1 MQQLHQ
7 AFGTSSNSR
16 DPTSSHRLA
25 HADAHL
31 AQQPIESTVLRPS
44 AFSHVL
50 KRLGPHIAAGS
61 WAGVAGNGRVN
72 LIASL
77 AWPGGTTPC
86 HGTSKQVVAP
96 RCNHPRRR
104 SERLRPQQ
112 PHFHGDTTCPSLFA
126 NARSESKPAS
136 RPGVASEFTSA
147 IREIILSP
155 LDLISVVFHE
165 ATPENTYRSGEPTSE
180 TLIFCH
186 IRDGRSD
193 GAVLSLAKKVSSIW
207 SACTGA
213 TEDEVEVLVTLYP
226 AKYVVRGGE
235 RLPEAP
241 RV

>member
-1 MQQLHQ
+1 MSWHFQ
-7 AFGTSSNSR
+7 ASDGAAVQSPTVTFRENRGLSNLTSRRHNM
-16 DPTSSHRLA
+16 PIIVCECKVG
-25 HADAHL
+25 
-31 AQQPIESTVLRPS
+31 IESSVK
-44 AFSHVL
+44 A
-50 KRLGPHIAAGS
+50 KI
-61 WAGVAGNGRVN
+61 
-72 LIASL
+72 
-77 AWPGGTTPC
+77 
-86 HGTSKQVVAP
+86 
-96 RCNHPRRR
+96 
-104 SERLRPQQ
+104 
-112 PHFHGDTTCPSLFA
+112 
-126 NARSESKPAS
+126 
-136 RPGVASEFTSA
+136 ASEFTSA

-165 ATPENTYRSGEPTSE
+165 VTPENTYRSGEPTSE

>member
-1 MQQLHQ
+1 MPVIVCECKVGI
-7 AFGTSSNSR
+7 A
-16 DPTSSHRLA
+16 PTVKA
-25 HADAHL
+25 
-31 AQQPIESTVLRPS
+31 
-44 AFSHVL
+44 
-50 KRLGPHIAAGS
+50 KIATEIT
-61 WAGVAGNGRVN
+61 RV
-72 LIASL
+72 
-77 AWPGGTTPC
+77 
-86 HGTSKQVVAP
+86 
-96 RCNHPRRR
+96 
-104 SERLRPQQ
+104 
-112 PHFHGDTTCPSLFA
+112 
-126 NARSESKPAS
+126 
-136 RPGVASEFTSA
+136 

-193 GAVLSLAKKVSSIW
+193 GAVLSLAKEVSSIW

-213 TEDEVEVLVTLYP
+213 SEDEVEVLVALYP

>member
-1 MQQLHQ
+1 MPVIVCECKV
-7 AFGTSSNSR
+7 G
-16 DPTSSHRLA
+16 
-25 HADAHL
+25 
-31 AQQPIESTVLRPS
+31 IETGVK
-44 AFSHVL
+44 A
-50 KRLGPHIAAGS
+50 KIATE
-61 WAGVAGNGRVN
+61 
-72 LIASL
+72 I
-77 AWPGGTTPC
+77 
-86 HGTSKQVVAP
+86 
-96 RCNHPRRR
+96 
-104 SERLRPQQ
+104 
-112 PHFHGDTTCPSLFA
+112 
-126 NARSESKPAS
+126 
-136 RPGVASEFTSA
+136 TSA

-207 SACTGA
+207 SSCTGA
-213 TEDEVEVLVTLYP
+213 SEDEVEVLVALYP

>member
-1 MQQLHQ
+1 MKPFLQRSIVAGLLL
-7 AFGTSSNSR
+7 
-16 DPTSSHRLA
+16 LA
-25 HADAHL
+25 AGA
-31 AQQPIESTVLRPS
+31 
-44 AFSHVL
+44 AFSQNYPSKPVSL
-50 KRLGPHIAAGS
+50 MVPYPAGGPSDAAARIFTVPLGKELGQQVVVENLG
-61 WAGVAGNGRVN
+61 GVAG
-72 LIASL
+72 AL
-77 AWPGGTTPC
+77 AAQ
-86 HGTSKQVVAP
+86 KVLAAP
-96 RCNHPRRR
+96 AD
-104 SERLRPQQ
+104 
-112 PHFHGDTTCPSLFA
+112 GYYLFQGSP
-126 NARSESKPAS
+126 NE
-136 RPGVASEFTSA
+136 V
-147 IREIILSP
+147 ILSP

-213 TEDEVEVLVTLYP
+213 PEDEVEVLVALYP

>member
-1 MQQLHQ
+1 M
-7 AFGTSSNSR
+7 
-16 DPTSSHRLA
+16 
-25 HADAHL
+25 
-31 AQQPIESTVLRPS
+31 PIIVCECKV
-44 AFSHVL
+44 
-50 KRLGPHIAAGS
+50 GIE
-61 WAGVAGNGRVN
+61 AGVKAK
-72 LIASL
+72 I
-77 AWPGGTTPC
+77 
-86 HGTSKQVVAP
+86 
-96 RCNHPRRR
+96 
-104 SERLRPQQ
+104 
-112 PHFHGDTTCPSLFA
+112 
-126 NARSESKPAS
+126 
-136 RPGVASEFTSA
+136 ASEFTSA

-165 ATPENTYRSGEPTSE
+165 ATPDNTYRSGEPTSETLIFCHIRDGRSDGAVLSLSAIREIILSPLDLISVVFHEATPDNTYRSGEPTSE

>member
-1 MQQLHQ
+1 MPVIVCECKV
-7 AFGTSSNSR
+7 G
-16 DPTSSHRLA
+16 
-25 HADAHL
+25 
-31 AQQPIESTVLRPS
+31 IE
-44 AFSHVL
+44 
-50 KRLGPHIAAGS
+50 
-61 WAGVAGNGRVN
+61 
-72 LIASL
+72 ASVK
-77 AWPGGTTPC
+77 A
-86 HGTSKQVVAP
+86 KM
-96 RCNHPRRR
+96 
-104 SERLRPQQ
+104 
-112 PHFHGDTTCPSLFA
+112 
-126 NARSESKPAS
+126 
-136 RPGVASEFTSA
+136 ASEFTSA

-165 ATPENTYRSGEPTSE
+165 STPENTYRSGESTSE

-213 TEDEVEVLVTLYP
+213 SEDEIEVLVTLYP

>member
-1 MQQLHQ
+1 MPVIVCECKV
-7 AFGTSSNSR
+7 G
-16 DPTSSHRLA
+16 
-25 HADAHL
+25 
-31 AQQPIESTVLRPS
+31 
-44 AFSHVL
+44 
-50 KRLGPHIAAGS
+50 IAPAVK
-61 WAGVAGNGRVN
+61 AK
-72 LIASL
+72 IA
-77 AWPGGTTPC
+77 T
-86 HGTSKQVVAP
+86 
-96 RCNHPRRR
+96 
-104 SERLRPQQ
+104 EI
-112 PHFHGDTTCPSLFA
+112 
-126 NARSESKPAS
+126 
-136 RPGVASEFTSA
+136 TSA

-193 GAVLSLAKKVSSIW
+193 GAVLSLAKKVSAIW

-213 TEDEVEVLVTLYP
+213 SEDEVEVLVTLYP